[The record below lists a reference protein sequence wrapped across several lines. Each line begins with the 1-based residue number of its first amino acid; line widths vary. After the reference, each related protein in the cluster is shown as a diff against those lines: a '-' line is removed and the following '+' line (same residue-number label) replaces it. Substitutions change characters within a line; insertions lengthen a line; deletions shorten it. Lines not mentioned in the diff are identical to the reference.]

1 MAKFGIN
8 DILNAKTKAAG
19 QQAQTEGYKE
29 IYLSPYEVKAAQ
41 ENTHQKLENIE
52 ELADSFLHVGQEQ
65 PTVLARVN
73 GEYRII
79 DGHRRNAANILN
91 LERGH
96 KEYEKVLYRFMD
108 MSEAMYELRL
118 LAGNGYTQELTAYE
132 KTRLVERT
140 KAALIRAKE
149 EDGLEIQGKMRDL
162 VAAMIN
168 ESSTNVAR
176 MDAINNNATPEI
188 KEQLKEG
195 NLGITAAYE
204 AAKLDE
210 DLKGAFDVLGYK
222 FNGNVH
228 VEGENEQYFIVT
240 VTANYEFGGT
250 LLNKLL
256 KQIEDSDKVSS
267 FKANINQSGKWSKVG
282 VVVKTNT
289 SNKQSF
295 VAITFKIENP
305 NYNKNK

>member
-1 MAKFGIN
+1 MK
-8 DILNAKTKAAG
+8 K
-19 QQAQTEGYKE
+19 
-29 IYLSPYEVKAAQ
+29 LSKIVA
-41 ENTHQKLENIE
+41 L
-52 ELADSFLHVGQEQ
+52 
-65 PTVLARVN
+65 
-73 GEYRII
+73 
-79 DGHRRNAANILN
+79 
-91 LERGH
+91 
-96 KEYEKVLYRFMD
+96 
-108 MSEAMYELRL
+108 L
-118 LAGNGYTQELTAYE
+118 LAGALTMLLFTACSGGGGGSSSMSE
-132 KTRLVERT
+132 DKVAETRVMGLIQNREG
-140 KAALIRAKE
+140 AASLQNDSDMQRIA
-149 EDGLEIQGKMRDL
+149 
-162 VAAMIN
+162 
-168 ESSTNVAR
+168 
-176 MDAINNNATPEI
+176 
-188 KEQLKEG
+188 
-195 NLGITAAYE
+195 

-210 DLKGAFDVLGYK
+210 DLKGAFDILGYK

-228 VEGENEQYFIVT
+228 VEGENEQYLIVT

>member
-1 MAKFGIN
+1 M
-8 DILNAKTKAAG
+8 
-19 QQAQTEGYKE
+19 
-29 IYLSPYEVKAAQ
+29 
-41 ENTHQKLENIE
+41 QKI
-52 ELADSFLHVGQEQ
+52 A
-65 PTVLARVN
+65 
-73 GEYRII
+73 
-79 DGHRRNAANILN
+79 
-91 LERGH
+91 
-96 KEYEKVLYRFMD
+96 
-108 MSEAMYELRL
+108 
-118 LAGNGYTQELTAYE
+118 
-132 KTRLVERT
+132 
-140 KAALIRAKE
+140 
-149 EDGLEIQGKMRDL
+149 
-162 VAAMIN
+162 
-168 ESSTNVAR
+168 
-176 MDAINNNATPEI
+176 
-188 KEQLKEG
+188 
-195 NLGITAAYE
+195 

-228 VEGENEQYFIVT
+228 VEGENEQYLIVT